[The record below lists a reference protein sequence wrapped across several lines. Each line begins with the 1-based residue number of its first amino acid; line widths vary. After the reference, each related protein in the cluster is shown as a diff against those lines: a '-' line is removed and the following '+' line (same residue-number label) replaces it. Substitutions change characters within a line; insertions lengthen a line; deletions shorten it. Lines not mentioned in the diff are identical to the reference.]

1 MVWGNLPGDNFT
13 SSVQINDKS
22 ASKNISFLQKKVC
35 ETTFSAN
42 LSKISIS
49 LHLYII
55 NTENYMRKLAKSTKT
70 QRKINAVLVPPSYL
84 NQMQKKQR
92 KLILN
97 YTSIVLE
104 RPIEISFSNFKQSQC
119 LLCMAAEML
128 QKPKVLLYVLYLCY
142 IKFQFDY
149 IFDIYVICFLIYLLI
164 LLYVS
169 VFILFDF
176 KFA

>member
-1 MVWGNLPGDNFT
+1 M
-13 SSVQINDKS
+13 
-22 ASKNISFLQKKVC
+22 SFLQKKVC

-42 LSKISIS
+42 LSKTSIS

-55 NTENYMRKLAKSTKT
+55 NTENYMRKLAKLTKT
-70 QRKINAVLVPPSYL
+70 QRKKNPVLVPPSYL
-84 NQMQKKQR
+84 KQMQKQQR

-97 YTSIVLE
+97 YTSTVLE
-104 RPIEISFSNFKQSQC
+104 SPIEISFSNFEQSQC
-119 LLCMAAEML
+119 LLCMVAEML
-128 QKPKVLLYVLYLCY
+128 QKPKVLLYVLYLRY

-149 IFDIYVICFLIYLLI
+149 IFDIYVIRFLIYLLI

-169 VFILFDF
+169 VFILFDY

>member
-1 MVWGNLPGDNFT
+1 M
-13 SSVQINDKS
+13 
-22 ASKNISFLQKKVC
+22 SFLQKQVC

-42 LSKISIS
+42 LSKTSIS

-55 NTENYMRKLAKSTKT
+55 NTENYMRKLAKLTKT
-70 QRKINAVLVPPSYL
+70 QRKKNPVLVPPSYL
-84 NQMQKKQR
+84 KQMQKQQR

-97 YTSIVLE
+97 YTSTVLE
-104 RPIEISFSNFKQSQC
+104 SPIEISFSNFEQSQC
-119 LLCMAAEML
+119 LLCMVAEML
-128 QKPKVLLYVLYLCY
+128 QKPKVLLYVLYLRY

-149 IFDIYVICFLIYLLI
+149 IFDIYVIRFLIYLLI

-169 VFILFDF
+169 VFILFDY